1 MMHTNRYFIGL
12 TLPEN
17 ITRLLE
23 ITRHKVFM
31 PQTMLSPLQPHIT
44 LLHPNALMQSPPE
57 DLLPKIRAAVQPFLP
72 VTLTL
77 TSLKWFD
84 RRVIYLAVDCPDL
97 AVLQSALVAQLPS
110 EPQAKFYAS
119 RTFTPHVT
127 LSQAKPYQKLP
138 EDLLDIYSKDLQNY
152 LPYTSTISALTVF
165 RWQSPRRYKISP
177 IN

>member
-72 VTLTL
+72 VKLTL
-77 TSLKWFD
+77 TSLGWFD
-84 RRVIYLAVDCPDL
+84 RRVIYLAVDCPAL
-97 AVLQSALVAQLPS
+97 AQLQSILVAQLP
-110 EPQAKFYAS
+110 EKIQAKFYDN
-119 RTFTPHVT
+119 REFTSHVT

-138 EDLLDIYSKDLQNY
+138 EDLLDIYSRDLQKY
-152 LPYTSTISALTVF
+152 LPSTCTISTLTLF
-165 RWQSPRRYKISP
+165 RWQSPRHYKISP